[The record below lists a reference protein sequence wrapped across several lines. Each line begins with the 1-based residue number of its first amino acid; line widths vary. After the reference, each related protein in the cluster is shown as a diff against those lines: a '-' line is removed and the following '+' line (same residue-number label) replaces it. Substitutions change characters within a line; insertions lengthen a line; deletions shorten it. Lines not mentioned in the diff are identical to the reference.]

1 MIHFSEIKAYKLEYT
16 YLNKQ
21 THHHEF
27 KKFNQLIDKI
37 DELNYGRSDEPRVL
51 TVTKNELNEVFTT
64 QSCTTLQIFLKKMPL
79 FKVYG
84 TIKVIESKI

>member
-1 MIHFSEIKAYKLEYT
+1 MNINGLWGKKKQYDTLLKNKIYKLEYT

-27 KKFNQLIDKI
+27 KKFNQLI
-37 DELNYGRSDEPRVL
+37 
-51 TVTKNELNEVFTT
+51 
-64 QSCTTLQIFLKKMPL
+64 FLKKMPL

-84 TIKVIESKI
+84 TIKVIESKYEPTHNTIMELHKIRPG